1 MAAVADTDVVSG
13 GLARRLQQAKQA
25 AKLPGY
31 IAIEGPIGVGKT
43 TLTRRLSEVLGY
55 QKLLEPVTDNP
66 FLGDFYQHSG
76 RNALATQLYFLLHR
90 SRQVADISQHD
101 LLGTHLVSDFLI
113 DKDDLFARL
122 TLEPHEYTLYRQ
134 IHDSLAITAPH
145 PDLVVY
151 LQAPSDT
158 LLGRIRSRGIDFEQ
172 HIDAAYLDTLIN
184 AYTEF
189 FHFYDA
195 APLLIVNAAS
205 LDLSSNQRHFEAL
218 LERMIEM
225 DGSRQYFNAQPT
237 LL

>member
-1 MAAVADTDVVSG
+1 MPTELVSG
-13 GLARRLQQAKQA
+13 ALASRLQN

-43 TLTRRLSEVLGY
+43 TLTRRLADALSY
-55 QKLLEPVTDNP
+55 QVLLEPVTENP

-90 SRQVADISQHD
+90 SSQVADIAQQD
-101 LLGTHLVSDFLI
+101 LLGTQLVSDFLI
-113 DKDDLFARL
+113 DKDDLFARV

-134 IHDSLAITAPH
+134 IHETLAIEAPQ

-151 LQAPSDT
+151 LQAPAAT
-158 LLGRIRSRGIDFEQ
+158 LMQRIKSRGIDFEQ
-172 HIDAAYLDTLIN
+172 HIDAHYLDTLIN

-195 APLLIVNAAS
+195 APLLIVNATD
-205 LDLSSNQRHFEAL
+205 LDLSSNQQHFEAL
-218 LERMIEM
+218 LDRMIDME
-225 DGSRQYFNAQPT
+225 GTRQYFNPHPT